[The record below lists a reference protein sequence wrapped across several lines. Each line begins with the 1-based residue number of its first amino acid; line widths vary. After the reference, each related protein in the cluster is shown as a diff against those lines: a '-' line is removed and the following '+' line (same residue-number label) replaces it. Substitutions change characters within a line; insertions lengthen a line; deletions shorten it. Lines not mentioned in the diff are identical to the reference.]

1 MTKRILNEG
10 LDYMDLEGQLEP
22 HISIDEYA
30 AKVGKDSDIITV
42 AFTVKSEAAGN
53 DLVDWFERGYN
64 FVLDAQVSEGE
75 ITSGKHLVFVE
86 MNRRSTA
93 PERILT
99 LLDDLETLTGFTS
112 KDWTVEID
120 EEDYDADEDILKQK
134 LILSPKEYR
143 DDEEQDE
150 ELNEMRTIANL
161 PVTKNQQKID
171 TDLRDFKTIA
181 GL

>member
-22 HISIDEYA
+22 QLSVDEYA
-30 AKVGKDSDIITV
+30 AKVGKDSDIITL

-75 ITSGKHLVFVE
+75 IKSGKHLVFVE

-93 PERILT
+93 PERIIT
-99 LLDDLETLTGFTS
+99 LLDDLETLTGFTA
-112 KDWTVEID
+112 KDWTVNID
-120 EEDYDADEDILKQK
+120 EEDYDADESILKQK
-134 LILSPKEYR
+134 LVLSPKEYR
-143 DDEEQDE
+143 EDEEQDE

-161 PVTKNQQKID
+161 PVTKNQQEVD
-171 TDLRDFKTIA
+171 TDLRNFKTIA